1 MSRVARVENCGRQ
14 SVASAD
20 NNGGRIRVPYS
31 LIERVFAQITAVYP
45 PQRDHPSSSFGG
57 GVQQR
62 VELPTWSGLVA
73 GI

>member
-31 LIERVFAQITAVYP
+31 LIERVFAQITAVY
-45 PQRDHPSSSFGG
+45 SSSFGG

-62 VELPTWSGLVA
+62 VELPGLVWSGLVA